1 MNGWTWQTPE
11 DYPPGASAPR
21 HTGKK
26 SFPPGP
32 FLWFNAAVMIRSPNL
47 ERLLRDVSRSF
58 YLTLAI
64 LPRAIKPQLRLAY
77 LLARATDTVADT
89 EGVPAGRRREIL
101 AAMGAAIR
109 DCGAGRRA
117 AAPDLAELLARPG
130 PTEGERRLL
139 RHFGEVLGRLRDFD
153 AEDRAEIAGVLETIT
168 AGQDADLLRFGGC
181 GPDRIGA
188 LDSDEELQLYTY
200 RVAGCVGEFWTSL
213 CLRRLFPG
221 AVADRERLLE
231 DAVRFGRGLQ
241 LVNILRDLPKDLAAG
256 RCYIPSRRMA
266 KYGLRPA
273 DILDARYWR
282 LFRPLYARYLGE
294 AEEHLAAGWRYTTAL
309 PFRSVRVRLASA
321 WPLLIGVRTLGLLRS
336 AEVTG
341 GAARVKVGRGAVRGL
356 LLRSLLLYP
365 FRAKWDRLFDEAR
378 ALTSAPPPGGSENGA
393 PPPPARPR

>member
-1 MNGWTWQTPE
+1 MVQ
-11 DYPPGASAPR
+11 
-21 HTGKK
+21 
-26 SFPPGP
+26 
-32 FLWFNAAVMIRSPNL
+32 SPSL

-64 LPRAIKPQLRLAY
+64 LPRAVKPQLRLAY

-101 AAMGAAIR
+101 AATGAAIR
-109 DCGAGRRA
+109 DCGSGRRGVV
-117 AAPDLAELLARPG
+117 PDFSDILSRPG

-139 RHFGEVLGRLRDFD
+139 GHFGEVLGRLGAFD
-153 AEDRAEIAGVLETIT
+153 AEDRAEVCGVLETIT
-168 AGQDADLLRFGGC
+168 AGQDADLVRFGGC

-188 LDSDEELQLYTY
+188 LDTDEELQLYTY
-200 RVAGCVGEFWTSL
+200 RVAGCVGEFWTRL

-221 AVADRERLLE
+221 MLPDRERLLQ
-231 DAVRFGRGLQ
+231 DAVRFGKGLQ
-241 LVNILRDLPKDLAAG
+241 LVNILRDLPRDLAAG

-273 DILDARYWR
+273 DLGDGRYWR

-336 AEVTG
+336 ANALDGT
-341 GAARVKVGRGAVRGL
+341 ARVKVGRGAVRGL
-356 LLRSLLLYP
+356 ILRSLLLYP

-378 ALTSAPPPGGSENGA
+378 ALTSPPPPGRSENGA